1 MAKKKEE
8 VTVKTLK
15 EEIDAITF
23 NNKQARDI
31 RMIQEGKQKLKDKL
45 GRNKERRVSS
55 AGKIKG
61 LQGLQTL

>member
-15 EEIDAITF
+15 KEIDAITF

-31 RMIQEGKQKLKDKL
+31 RLMQEGKQRLKDKM
-45 GRNKERRVSS
+45 GRNKERRVSF
-55 AGKIKG
+55 AGRIKG
-61 LQGLQTL
+61 LQTL